1 MTPLVLTILVIFAL
15 AIVFAWLAT
24 RAWRLRQPALK
35 WLGLVISC
43 LLALLLGLVG
53 IVALVGVNRLYRP
66 AASPAPA
73 IQVAA
78 SPERLIR
85 GERLAHLCEGCHSTT
100 EGLPLDGGAENFIEG
115 LGTLYPHNLTPAG
128 PLRNWSDG
136 EIVRAIREGVDK
148 DGRALIIM
156 PAEVFRSMSDDD
168 AQSVVAYLR
177 SQPAVPHDT
186 PENGMAIMG
195 TLLIGG
201 GVFPTAAQLPTGSIT
216 APPIAPTREYGAYA
230 VAFAG
235 CRSCHG
241 DALTG
246 GTPSGFGPTPGP
258 NLLAVVP
265 GWTDA
270 QFISTIRTG
279 TDPSGKTLNPEEMP
293 WRSLSAV
300 FTDDELRGIYTYV
313 HDLPR

>member
-1 MTPLVLTILVIFAL
+1 MNSLLLAIIAILVL

-24 RAWRLRQPALK
+24 RAWRLRRPPLR
-35 WLGLVISC
+35 WLVLVISG

-53 IVALVGVNRLYRP
+53 IVALVGFSRLYRP
-66 AASPAPA
+66 AATPAPA
-73 IQVAA
+73 VQAAA

-100 EGLPLDGGAENFIEG
+100 QGLPLDGGAENFLEG
-115 LGTLYPHNLTPAG
+115 LGTLYPPNLTPAG

-148 DGRALIIM
+148 DGRALLIM
-156 PAEVFRSMSDDD
+156 PAEVFRNMSDNDVQ
-168 AQSVVAYLR
+168 AVVAYLR
-177 SQPAVPHDT
+177 SQPPVPHDT

-201 GVFPTAAQLPTGSIT
+201 GVFPTAVQSATGSVT
-216 APPIAPTREYGAYA
+216 APAIAPTREYGAYA
-230 VAFAG
+230 VAVAG

-246 GTPSGFGPTPGP
+246 GTPNGFGPTPGP

-279 TDPSGKTLNPEEMP
+279 TDPAGKTLNPDEMP

-300 FTDDELRGIYTYV
+300 FTDDELRGIHTYLR
-313 HDLPR
+313 DLPR